1 MKGEGRLLV
10 KYYRLSLEDPG
21 SEESNSIANQRK
33 LVEDYV
39 MEKEDLWGMPSLEL
53 ADDGYTG
60 TNFNRP
66 GIKHFFALLRAD
78 KVACLV
84 VKDFSRFTRDY
95 IELGNYAEQIFPSM
109 NVRFISINDG
119 YDSAIVYG
127 DSSLEVPFKGILNEL
142 YSRDISMKV
151 KAAKGVM
158 IKEGKLCSGSYPFG
172 YRKAETERKQPD
184 EIPYRIDE
192 EAAEVVKTIFKMALA
207 GKKNIEIARALNEKG
222 CLAPAM
228 MKRKNGDF
236 GYGLQGGEI
245 SVWDSSKVL
254 KILRDERYTGT
265 LIVGRYQGLGLGSGK
280 VAEKAEHLWVRR
292 ENRIPAIISREDFER
307 VQQTR
312 PIRKRGRYRKEH
324 HLLYR
329 KIRCGCCGH
338 FLYVKFSEGES
349 GNSFFCKQPHLQLK
363 SACFRGY
370 VKEKEVLHLL
380 LTLINLQMGW
390 SEKEKEEV
398 KREIRK
404 EDKKEGKKEENQ
416 TVRMYL
422 EKLEYEIAKK
432 KEEKAQDYCAF
443 KHGEMNREDFL
454 ERKSVL
460 QRAIEQYE
468 RELENIG
475 NMGKDVYHVLENH
488 GGLAEPRKDERGIWS
503 ERSKR
508 LEIQELNRA
517 MIEKWVKMI
526 WVYDVDRVKIEL
538 NYLSYTI

>member
-1 MKGEGRLLV
+1 MKRESRLLV

-39 MEKEDLWGMPSLEL
+39 TEKGDLWGMPSLEL

-66 GIKHFFALLRAD
+66 GIKHFFALLRED

-95 IELGNYAEQIFPSM
+95 IELGDYAEQIFPFM
-109 NVRFISINDG
+109 GVRFISINDG
-119 YDSAIVYG
+119 YDSAVFHG

-151 KAAKGVM
+151 KAAKGQM
-158 IKEGKLCSGSYPFG
+158 MKEGKLCSGSYPFG
-172 YRKAETERKQPD
+172 YRKIEAEKSRPD
-184 EIPYRIDE
+184 ETPYLVDE
-192 EAAEVVKTIFKMALA
+192 EAAEVVKIIFRMALE

-228 MKRKNGDF
+228 TKRKNGDF
-236 GYGLQGGEI
+236 GYGLQDGEI

-280 VAEKAEHLWVRR
+280 VTEKEEHLWVRR
-292 ENRIPAIISREDFER
+292 ENRIPAIISKEDFEW

-312 PIRKRGRYRKEH
+312 PIRKRGKYKKEH

-349 GNSFFCKQPHLQLK
+349 GNSFFCKQPHLQPESK
-363 SACFRGY
+363 CFRGY
-370 VKEKEVLHLL
+370 VKEKEVLCLL
-380 LTLINLQMGW
+380 LKLINLQMGW
-390 SEKEKEEV
+390 SEKKKEREK
-398 KREIRK
+398 RDSRK
-404 EDKKEGKKEENQ
+404 ESTTDDKKDEKQKGERQREE
-416 TVRMYL
+416 R
-422 EKLEYEIAKK
+422 
-432 KEEKAQDYCAF
+432 
-443 KHGEMNREDFL
+443 
-454 ERKSVL
+454 
-460 QRAIEQYE
+460 
-468 RELENIG
+468 
-475 NMGKDVYHVLENH
+475 
-488 GGLAEPRKDERGIWS
+488 PKDEGGICL
-503 ERSKR
+503 ERSKK
-508 LEIQELNRA
+508 LEIQEPDRA
-517 MIEKWVKMI
+517 MIEKWVKVI

-538 NYLSYTI
+538 N

>member
-1 MKGEGRLLV
+1 MKRESRLLV

-21 SEESNSIANQRK
+21 SEESNSIVNQRR

-39 MEKEDLWGMPSLEL
+39 TEREDLWEMPGLEL
-53 ADDGYTG
+53 VDDGYTG

-66 GIKHFFALLRAD
+66 GIKRFFTLLRAD

-95 IELGNYAEQIFPSM
+95 IELGNYAEQIFPFM
-109 NVRFISINDG
+109 GVRFVSVNDG
-119 YDSAIVYG
+119 YDSAVFRE
-127 DSSLEVPFKGILNEL
+127 DSGLEVPFKGILNEL

-151 KAAKGVM
+151 KAAKGQLM
-158 IKEGKLCSGSYPFG
+158 KEGKLCSGSYPFG
-172 YRKAETERKQPD
+172 YRKEGAERCRQD
-184 EIPYRIDE
+184 ETPYFVDE
-192 EAAEVVKTIFKMALA
+192 EAAEVVRAIFRMALE

-228 MKRKNGDF
+228 TKRKNGGF
-236 GYGLQGGEI
+236 GYGLQDGEVSI
-245 SVWDSSKVL
+245 WDSSKVL

-292 ENRIPAIISREDFER
+292 ENRIPVIISRENFER

-312 PIRKRGRYRKEH
+312 PIRKRGSYRKEH

-329 KIRCGCCGH
+329 KIRCGCCGR
-338 FLYVKFSEGES
+338 FLYIKFSEGES
-349 GNSFFCKQPHLQLK
+349 GNSFFCKQPHLQPK

-390 SEKEKEEV
+390 SEKQKEGI
-398 KREIRK
+398 KRDSRK
-404 EDKKEGKKEENQ
+404 ESKTEDKNDEKQIIG
-416 TVRMYL
+416 VYL

-443 KHGEMNREDFL
+443 KHGKISREDFL
-454 ERKSVL
+454 ERKAAL

-468 RELENIG
+468 QEWENI
-475 NMGKDVYHVLENH
+475 NKMEKDVCGVLENH
-488 GGLAEPRKDERGIWS
+488 GCLAGQREENGSICL

-508 LEIQELNRA
+508 LEIQELDRA

-538 NYLSYTI
+538 N